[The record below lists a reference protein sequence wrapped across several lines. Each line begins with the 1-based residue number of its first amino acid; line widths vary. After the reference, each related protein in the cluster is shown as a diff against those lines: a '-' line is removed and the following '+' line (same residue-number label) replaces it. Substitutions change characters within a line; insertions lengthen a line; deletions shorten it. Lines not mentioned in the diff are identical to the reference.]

1 MRVAGPW
8 GAMPGSSRARRAV
21 LRLGARVVRAVLTR
35 YARGGAPP
43 AVAGGGRSVTIL
55 LMSAWGLGG
64 TIRSTL
70 GLASHLAARHD
81 VEVLSLVRRRE
92 EPRFAFPPGVV
103 VTAVDDRRPG
113 VRAGP
118 LERLLRR
125 VPSALMTPADHGAR
139 ALSLWTDVRLAGL
152 LRRAPAGILLA
163 TRPGLNV
170 IAAEASPDRLVAV
183 GVEHMHLSA
192 HPPRLTAEIRRAY
205 PRLAALVVLTEADRR
220 EYARARGAAPRGE
233 RIPNAVPRHD
243 GPAARPDAERILAA
257 GRLTAQKGFDRLV
270 PAFARVAA
278 AHPGWTLRICGGGPE
293 RGALR
298 RLAREHGLGGR
309 LELAGPVA
317 DVQAEMAEA
326 SLFVLSSR
334 YEGLPMVLLEAM
346 DKGMAVVSFDCPT
359 GPRELIDDHRNG
371 ILVAPGDVEGLADAM
386 LELIED
392 PALRRRCGAAA
403 RETAREYA
411 MEAVGPRWDRLLGS
425 LSGARA

>member
-1 MRVAGPW
+1 
-8 GAMPGSSRARRAV
+8 MPGSSRARRAV
-21 LRLGARVVRAVLTR
+21 LRLGARVVRAALTR

-43 AVAGGGRSVTIL
+43 VVAGSGGSITIL

-70 GLASHLAARHD
+70 GLASHLAVRHD
-81 VEVLSLVRRRE
+81 VQVLSMVRRRE

-113 VRAGP
+113 VSAG
-118 LERLLRR
+118 LVQRLLRR
-125 VPSALMTPADHGAR
+125 VPSALMPPSDGGFR
-139 ALSLWTDVRLAGL
+139 ALSLWSDVRLAHR

-170 IAAEASPDRLVAV
+170 IAAEAAPRRLVPV
-183 GVEHMHLSA
+183 GLEHMHLSA
-192 HPPRLTAEIRRAY
+192 HSPRLTAELRRAY
-205 PRLAALVVLTEADRR
+205 PRLAAVVVLTEGDRL
-220 EYARARGAAPRGE
+220 EYARAFGTAPRVE
-233 RIPNAVPRHD
+233 CIPNAVPRHD
-243 GPAARPDAERILAA
+243 GPAARPDATRILAA
-257 GRLTAQKGFDRLV
+257 GRLTRQKGFDMLV
-270 PAFARVAA
+270 PAFARVSA
-278 AHPGWTLRICGGGPE
+278 AHPEWTLRICGGGPE

-298 RLAREHGLGGR
+298 GLAREHDVDGR
-309 LELAGPVA
+309 VELPGPVG

-334 YEGLPMVLLEAM
+334 FEGLPMVLLEAM

-371 ILVAPGDVEGLADAM
+371 ILVPPDDVEGLADAM

-411 MEAVGPRWDRLLGS
+411 LEAVGPRWDRLLGA
-425 LSGARA
+425 LSGAGS

>member
-1 MRVAGPW
+1 
-8 GAMPGSSRARRAV
+8 
-21 LRLGARVVRAVLTR
+21 
-35 YARGGAPP
+35 
-43 AVAGGGRSVTIL
+43 
-55 LMSAWGLGG
+55 
-64 TIRSTL
+64 
-70 GLASHLAARHD
+70 
-81 VEVLSLVRRRE
+81 
-92 EPRFAFPPGVV
+92 
-103 VTAVDDRRPG
+103 
-113 VRAGP
+113 
-118 LERLLRR
+118 
-125 VPSALMTPADHGAR
+125 
-139 ALSLWTDVRLAGL
+139 
-152 LRRAPAGILLA
+152 
-163 TRPGLNV
+163 
-170 IAAEASPDRLVAV
+170 
-183 GVEHMHLSA
+183 MHLSA

-220 EYARARGAAPRGE
+220 EYARALGAAPRVE